1 MPVDKSCNI
10 SPTIFNILLPL
21 RFLQGNSMTQ
31 LIIITGASRGI
42 GLAITQK
49 LCKKNNVVIGLSR
62 NVSRQLAQTAKTHGT
77 NLEQW
82 PVDLTNSIPV
92 ALQLYSWLNKFKYK
106 TVNEAVLINNAGFI
120 GHIGPLTLEYVQKT
134 EQTIRIN
141 LDAPMQLTAA
151 FLSATRAWSIPK
163 KIVNVSSG
171 LARRAMAGSAMY
183 CASKAGLD
191 HFSRCVALDEALQMN
206 GAKIVSLAPS
216 VIDTDMQKALRQ
228 GDPSG
233 FPDRQTFIQL
243 KETGNL
249 LSPEQAAQKILD
261 YLARPDFGVN
271 VIADVRDP
279 I

>member
-1 MPVDKSCNI
+1 
-10 SPTIFNILLPL
+10 
-21 RFLQGNSMTQ
+21 MTQ

-42 GLAITQK
+42 GLAIAQK
-49 LCKKNNVVIGLSR
+49 LCKKNNVIIGLSR
-62 NVSRQLAQTAKTHGT
+62 NVSKELAQTAKTQDT

-82 PVDLTNSIPV
+82 PVDLTNAIPV
-92 ALQLYSWLNKFKYK
+92 AQQLYSWLNKFKSN

-120 GHIGPLTLEYVQKT
+120 GHMGPLTLEYAKQT

-141 LDAPMQLTAA
+141 LDAPMHLTAA

-191 HFSRCVALDEALQMN
+191 HFSRCVALDETLQVN
-206 GAKIVSLAPS
+206 GAKIVSLAPG